1 MVDGAH
7 PEKGRVR
14 VKVWALAILAVISL
28 VVPLLEMLLTG
39 RVEELGGYALVQNL
53 LSIPPIFW
61 WYHVD
66 KAEKQYRAGPLM
78 NVGVVALAVIA
89 LPVYFI
95 RSRGWKRGS
104 ISILKGILVLAA
116 ITLLGM
122 LGESIGKAIAS

>member
-1 MVDGAH
+1 MNEGQ
-7 PEKGRVR
+7 
-14 VKVWALAILAVISL
+14 VKVSALSILAAISL
-28 VVPLLEMLLTG
+28 LVPLVEVVMTG
-39 RVEELGGYALVQNL
+39 RTEELGTYALVQNL

-78 NVGVVALAVIA
+78 NVGVVALAVLA

-104 ISILKGILVLAA
+104 VSIVKGIVVVAA

-122 LGESIGKAIAS
+122 LGEWLGKAVAAW